1 MPDPLALP
9 VAGGWVVKY
18 PWERLPL
25 SMNDRLHPMAKA
37 KKTAAVRKAAA
48 VAFAGVPAQERVR
61 VEMIWWVNTRHRRDA
76 ENCVATLKPWCDG
89 LVDAGLVPDDTPEW
103 MVKIM
108 PEIRY
113 AREVEAH
120 VEFRVTYC
128 VNRVS

>member
-1 MPDPLALP
+1 MPSTMPSDPLVLL

-37 KKTAAVRKAAA
+37 KKTAAARKAAA
-48 VAFAGVPAQERVR
+48 AAFAGVPAQERD
-61 VEMIWWVNTRHRRDA
+61 T

-103 MVKIM
+103 G
-108 PEIRY
+108 EDH
-113 AREVEAH
+113 ARDSLRPRGGSTH
-120 VEFRVTYC
+120 RVQSFH
-128 VNRVS
+128 R